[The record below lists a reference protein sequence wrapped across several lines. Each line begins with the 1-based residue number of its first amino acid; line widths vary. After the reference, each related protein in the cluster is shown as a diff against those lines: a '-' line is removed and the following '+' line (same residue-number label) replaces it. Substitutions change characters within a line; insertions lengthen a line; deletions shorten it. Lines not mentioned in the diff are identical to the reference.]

1 MFKNILCRFGIH
13 SWGKYDP
20 PTFGEYTN
28 IKCSYILQSHKC
40 GKCGLVKEK
49 IRPI

>member
-13 SWGKYDP
+13 SWGKYNA
-20 PTFGEYTN
+20 PTFNKYANT
-28 IKCSYILQSHKC
+28 KQSYIIQSRRCEKC
-40 GKCGLVKEK
+40 GIVKEK